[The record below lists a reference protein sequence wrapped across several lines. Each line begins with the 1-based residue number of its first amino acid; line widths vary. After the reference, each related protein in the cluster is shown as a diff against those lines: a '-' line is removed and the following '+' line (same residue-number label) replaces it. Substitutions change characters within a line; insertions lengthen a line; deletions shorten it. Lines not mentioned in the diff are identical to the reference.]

1 MSPKPLLASVACA
14 ALAAC
19 SMAPAYHVPTTPLAE
34 TYKAAPGWAQAA
46 PQDAAPKGAWW
57 TLFADP
63 ALDALEA
70 RVAITNQNVAA
81 ARAAYDQARA
91 LVRQDRA
98 SLLPTAGITGSATH
112 GGNFANAPATTTL
125 TAGASANWQVDLWS
139 QIGNTVK
146 QASAQ
151 AQASN
156 AQLANATLS
165 AQGELANDYLQL
177 RGIDAQSAML
187 SDTIA
192 AYARALVITQ
202 NKYAV
207 GTVTPADVDSAQT
220 SLSNAKA
227 QAAELARQRAAL
239 EDAIAVLVGENPSTF
254 RIAPVVWAPIVPT
267 VPAALPSQ
275 ILQRRPDIA
284 AAERAV
290 AAANANIGIQRA
302 AFFPTLSLSASAQSP
317 ASTFSSLFGAATS
330 LWSLG
335 ATSAVTLL
343 DFGARSAKVAQA
355 RAAYEQTVAQY
366 RQSVLA
372 AFQQVEDNLA
382 GLAAYGQEA
391 GHYRTAAEAS
401 ARAEAIAR
409 NEYLAGTVDYTTVT
423 AAQST
428 AYGARVNLIQNTVN
442 QQSAAVDLIVAIGG
456 HWDDSTP

>member
-1 MSPKPLLASVACA
+1 MLPLERQAS
-14 ALAAC
+14 
-19 SMAPAYHVPTTPLAE
+19 Y
-34 TYKAAPGWAQAA
+34 AAPFAA
-46 PQDAAPKGAWW
+46 PLFDPERETPAIVAGPAGKGAVK
-57 TLFADP
+57 
-63 ALDALEA
+63 
-70 RVAITNQNVAA
+70 RYNVY
-81 ARAAYDQARA
+81 RNN
-91 LVRQDRA
+91 VTV
-98 SLLPTAGITGSATH
+98 SL
-112 GGNFANAPATTTL
+112 
-125 TAGASANWQVDLWS
+125 
-139 QIGNTVK
+139 
-146 QASAQ
+146 
-151 AQASN
+151 
-156 AQLANATLS
+156 
-165 AQGELANDYLQL
+165 
-177 RGIDAQSAML
+177 IDAPRL
-187 SDTIA
+187 
-192 AYARALVITQ
+192 
-202 NKYAV
+202 
-207 GTVTPADVDSAQT
+207 VTPADVDSAQT

-290 AAANANIGIQRA
+290 AAANANIGIQR
-302 AFFPTLSLSASAQSP
+302 SASAQSP

-391 GHYRTAAEAS
+391 GHYRTAADAS

-409 NEYLAGTVDYTTVT
+409 NDYLAGTVDYTTVT

-428 AYGARVNLIQNTVN
+428 AYSARVNLIQNTVN
-442 QQSAAVDLIVAIGG
+442 QQTAAVDLIVAIGG

>member
-112 GGNFANAPATTTL
+112 GGNFANPPATTTL

-239 EDAIAVLVGENPSTF
+239 EDAIAVLVGENPSTC
-254 RIAPVVWAPIVPT
+254 RIAPVVWAPIVP
-267 VPAALPSQ
+267 
-275 ILQRRPDIA
+275 RPDIA